1 MTYAWY
7 RGNTAITDATAAT
20 YVAQAGDT
28 SINCRVTA
36 SGVTSQS
43 PSIGL
48 RTEATG
54 GTPINFIAPTISG
67 DRRLGKTLTCR
78 RGSWNDTAAAPYP
91 VTYRWRRGGVT
102 IGTQATYTITADD
115 INVSLN
121 CEVTANTQTVA
132 ASGSVTGSPPEVI
145 ITPTISGD
153 PRLRQVMS
161 CSRGA
166 WHEDAATP
174 YTITYRWLR
183 NGTAIPGAT
192 AATYTITTADLDTNL
207 YCEARAESLTASQSP
222 AVTVTAPR
230 MVLSQVLSG
239 QPRLRKTMSCG
250 RGTWDDL
257 ASDRYA
263 VTHQWFRDS
272 VAIPDATQ
280 TTYAVLATDTGK
292 SLSCQTRAETRT
304 PTNPVNGAET
314 VRAPLNR
321 IVPRL
326 SGMPRVRQQLSC
338 GRGDWDDEET
348 DRYSVTYRWFRGSTA
363 IPNQTTP
370 TYTITAAD
378 IQQSLHCRV
387 RAEDQTEAQS
397 ASISIRRPDNV
408 VAPQITGDPRLFRTL
423 SCTRGDWDDTAADRY
438 AVTYSWLR
446 NSVAI
451 PGATSANYTVGHDD
465 MNKSLSCRVRA
476 EDNLD
481 ANSGAVG
488 PDLPRAIVP
497 PQISGQPHL
506 RGELTCTR
514 GTWDDTPERRYAI
527 SYQWYRSGTPI
538 SGATDP
544 AYVLGTAD
552 LNRYITCRA
561 TAEVLRDSAADSL
574 YVYGPYDTV
583 EPTIEGI
590 AYPRRELSCTRGEW
604 NDSPANPYVLTYQW
618 YRNNTPIAGADG
630 PDHIVVAE
638 DVGGYL
644 RCAVTAEGQ
653 HTAWS
658 WYVYPGWEPLRVG
671 LTADNDATAPFAAN
685 AYTLRV
691 RNDNPVAVTITN
703 LELTMPGGFSYRS
716 GTTTG
721 ALTTDP
727 ALTGPGSLT
736 LLWTTDFQVPAS
748 GESVVRVGV
757 TAGSSTGDFFAS
769 ATGRPGQRRL
779 QQPADGPHR
788 AHHRRGRRPRAA
800 RARSTARPA
809 TTCCSA
815 PTATM

>member
-1 MTYAWY
+1 M
-7 RGNTAITDATAAT
+7 
-20 YVAQAGDT
+20 
-28 SINCRVTA
+28 
-36 SGVTSQS
+36 
-43 PSIGL
+43 
-48 RTEATG
+48 
-54 GTPINFIAPTISG
+54 
-67 DRRLGKTLTCR
+67 
-78 RGSWNDTAAAPYP
+78 
-91 VTYRWRRGGVT
+91 
-102 IGTQATYTITADD
+102 
-115 INVSLN
+115 
-121 CEVTANTQTVA
+121 
-132 ASGSVTGSPPEVI
+132 I
-145 ITPTISGD
+145 ITPAISGD
-153 PRLRQVMS
+153 PRLRQTVS

-174 YTITYRWLR
+174 YAITYRWLR

-222 AVTVTAPR
+222 AVSVTAPR
-230 MVLSQVLSG
+230 IVLSQVLSG

-250 RGTWDDL
+250 RGTWDDI
-257 ASDRYA
+257 ATDRYA

-280 TTYAVLATDTGK
+280 TTYAVLATDTAK

-363 IPNQTTP
+363 IANQTTP
-370 TYTITAAD
+370 TYTLTAAD
-378 IQQSLHCRV
+378 IQQSIHCRV

-408 VAPQITGDPRLFRTL
+408 IAPQITGDPRLFRTL

-438 AVTYSWLR
+438 AVTYTWFR

-451 PGATSANYTVGHDD
+451 PGATTANYTVGPDD
-465 MNKSLSCRVRA
+465 MNKGLYCRVRA
-476 EDNLD
+476 EDNID
-481 ANSGAVG
+481 ANSGTVY

-514 GTWDDTPERRYAI
+514 GTWDDTPERRYAV
-527 SYQWYRSGTPI
+527 SYQWYRSGIPI

-552 LNRYITCRA
+552 LNRYITCRVA
-561 TAEVLRDSAADSL
+561 AEVLRDSAADSL

-583 EPTIEGI
+583 EPSIEGI
-590 AYPRRELSCTRGEW
+590 AHPRRELSCTRGEW

-618 YRNNTPIAGADG
+618 YRNDTLIPGADG

-658 WYVYPGWEPLRVG
+658 YYVYPSWEPLRVA
-671 LTADNDATAPFAAN
+671 LTADNDATAPFASNGVHA
-685 AYTLRV
+685 ARPQRQPRGRDHHGARV
-691 RNDNPVAVTITN
+691 DHARRVLLPLGDHD
-703 LELTMPGGFSYRS
+703 RR
-716 GTTTG
+716 
-721 ALTTDP
+721 TDD
-727 ALTGPGSLT
+727 GPGPHRPELADAALDERLPGPRS
-736 LLWTTDFQVPAS
+736 PGSRSSAS
-748 GESVVRVGV
+748 GSRP
-757 TAGSSTGDFFAS
+757 APRIGDFFAS
-769 ATGRPGQRRL
+769 AMADPGERRL
-779 QQPADGPHR
+779 QQPAARTAPR
-788 AHHRRGRRPRAA
+788 ASPSRAPSPRAA
-800 RARSTARPA
+800 RARSTARRA
-809 TTCCSA
+809 TTCWSA
-815 PTATM
+815 PRATT